1 MTDTD
6 VLICGAGVGGL
17 ATARAFAAAGLRVIV
32 ADRRT
37 TPPPVAKGEL
47 LQPEAVRL
55 LDQWGALPEAVPVDR
70 LAIRD
75 PHGRMLLPLDYSTL
89 GGDHRQILC
98 ADHPAILA
106 ALAHEPGP
114 GIDLRLG
121 VAIQGLL
128 RDAGGRTRGVQA
140 GGTEITAG
148 LVVAADGVSSTLR
161 TDAEIEV
168 QRTPYPHR
176 LVAFELPA
184 TTVAPEV
191 TAYLSGRGLR
201 LVYPLP
207 GGRARLYVQVQPDEL
222 RDGAFRDPD
231 AWINTLLDEVPALT
245 AIGPALRAHLDR
257 RQNLAVQRLRTPRL
271 TAPGL
276 ALVGESA
283 HVVHPMAAQGINSSL
298 ADAAVLADLS
308 AGALHA
314 GDTAAVD
321 QALLAYQRQRLP
333 RLDHTATVSHNAARM
348 LTTTG
353 GAARLL
359 GRRMMRHTATNPR
372 LLRLTTG
379 NMSGVELQPLRT
391 VDRLY
396 QFGLL
401 TDRHAGTAPAHPAT
415 KGADR

>member
-17 ATARAFAAAGLRVIV
+17 AAARAFGAAGLRVIV
-32 ADRRT
+32 TDRRA
-37 TPPPVAKGEL
+37 TPPRVAKGEL

-55 LDQWGALPEAVPVDR
+55 LQQWGTLPAAVPVDR

-75 PHGRMLLPLDYSTL
+75 PAGRMLLPLDYSVL

-106 ALAHEPGP
+106 ALAHEPDP
-114 GIDLRLG
+114 GVDLRLG
-121 VAIQGLL
+121 VPVQGLL
-128 RDAGGRTRGVQA
+128 RGVGGRVTGVRAGGA
-140 GGTEITAG
+140 EITAG

-161 TDAEIEV
+161 AEAAIPV
-168 QRTPYPHR
+168 QRKPYPHR
-176 LVAFELPA
+176 LVAFELPGA
-184 TTVAPEV
+184 AVEPEV
-191 TAYLSGRGLR
+191 TAYLADRGLR

-207 GGRARLYVQVQPDEL
+207 GGRARLYVQVRPEEL
-222 RDGAFRDPD
+222 REGAFRDPD
-231 AWINTLLDEVPALT
+231 AWIRALLDEVPAL
-245 AIGPALRAHLDR
+245 APLGPALRTHLDR

-271 TAPGL
+271 GVPGL

-283 HVVHPMAAQGINSSL
+283 HAVHPMAAQGINSSL
-298 ADAAVLADLS
+298 ADAAVLAELT
-308 AGALHA
+308 AAALHA
-314 GDTAAVD
+314 RDTAAVD
-321 QALLAYQRQRLP
+321 DALLDYQRRRLP

-359 GRRMMRHTATNPR
+359 GRRMMRHTATNRR

-379 NMSGVELQPLRT
+379 NMSGVELRPLRP